1 MSVPITCPVCS
12 SANVEIFFEMKDI
25 PVHCNVLLATREEA
39 VSAPRGDMKLGFCH
53 ECGHIYNYV
62 FNPKLMMYTQAYE
75 NSLHFSPRFQR
86 YAEELA
92 KDLISRYDLHNKTII
107 EIGCGKGDFLKL
119 MCDLGGNR
127 GFGFDASYEPELMVY
142 DLVEEKTSQER
153 FTVIQDFY
161 SEKYSL
167 YNADFICCRHVLE
180 HVEFPNDFLNNIRSA
195 IGSRPHAV
203 MYFEVPNALWT
214 LRDLGVWDLIY
225 EHCSY
230 FTPDSLAYLFSTSG
244 FEVIRLEEQ
253 FGRQFLGIEMKPKI
267 HLVERDSR
275 LAQRAER
282 DRSPVQLAQSFEEN
296 YRAKVQGW
304 KKHFEQFQREGKRV
318 VVWGGGS
325 KGIKFLNV
333 LNQHAD
339 LPAGDTQAGV
349 EYMVDINPRKQGMY
363 VAGAGQKIVGPEF
376 LRVYKPDVVIVMNPI
391 YQEEIQRML
400 KAENLTPAFLTA

>member
-1 MSVPITCPVCS
+1 M
-12 SANVEIFFEMKDI
+12 N
-25 PVHCNVLLATREEA
+25 
-39 VSAPRGDMKLGFCH
+39 APRGDLKLGFCH

-62 FNPKLMMYTQAYE
+62 FNPKLMIYTQAYE
-75 NSLHFSPRFQR
+75 NSLHFSPRFQH

-92 KDLISRYDLHNKTII
+92 NDLISRYNLHDKTII

-127 GFGFDASYEPELMVY
+127 GFGFDATYEPELGGTA
-142 DLVEEKTSQER
+142 DQER

-180 HVEFPNDFLNNIRSA
+180 HVEFPNDFLNNIRIA
-195 IGSRPHAV
+195 IGNQLHAV

-253 FGRQFLGIEMKPKI
+253 FGRQFLGIELKPKI

-282 DRSPVQLAQSFEEN
+282 DRSPVQLAQSFGEN

-325 KGIKFLNV
+325 KGVTFLNV
-333 LNQHAD
+333 LKQHACVPERTSACRHAD
-339 LPAGDTQAGV
+339 LPAQRVESSTGDTQVYDLVEAGV
-349 EYMVDINPRKQGMY
+349 EYMVDINPRKQDMY
-363 VAGAGQKIVGPEF
+363 VAGAGQKVVGPKF
-376 LRVYKPDVVIVMNPI
+376 LREYKPDVVIVMNPI